1 MLEFIGLMATVII
14 VSFIMDAWLS
24 DDVDFTISNGE
35 GKTIFEYH
43 KHDKQKDDKKNK
55 KDLKDSSDL

>member
-1 MLEFIGLMATVII
+1 MLEFIGLMATVMI
-14 VSFIMDAWLS
+14 VSLIMDAWLS

-43 KHDKQKDDKKNK
+43 KHDNQKDDKKNK